1 MAKFTDC
8 SGREWTL
15 RLTLGHRAGL
25 KQLGIDPT
33 DFGTAVASLAQV
45 TGVDAEK
52 LVAVCHLLTVEPVSR
67 EEYDQGFDAATIE
80 AAGEALAD
88 AVADFYLSRRPQTA
102 AAMKRKVRELMARM
116 DRATADALTRSESGS
131 NSPAT
136 AG

>member
-25 KQLGIDPT
+25 QALGIDPT
-33 DFGTAVASLAQV
+33 NFGTAVATLAQV
-45 TGVDAEK
+45 TGVDAER
-52 LVAVCHLLTVEPVSR
+52 LVSVCHLLTVEPVTR

-88 AVADFYLSRRPQTA
+88 AVADFYLSRRPKAA
-102 AAMKRKVRELMARM
+102 AAMKQRVREMMAKLDQAM
-116 DRATADALTRSESGS
+116 ADAVTRSASGT